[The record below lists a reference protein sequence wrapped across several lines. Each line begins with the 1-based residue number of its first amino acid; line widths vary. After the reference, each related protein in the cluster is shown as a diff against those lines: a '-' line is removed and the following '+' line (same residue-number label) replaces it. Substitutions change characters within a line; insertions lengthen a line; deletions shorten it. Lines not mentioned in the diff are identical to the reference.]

1 MNARTLV
8 AYASR
13 AGSTAEVA
21 RAVGEILRATGRE
34 VDVRPVKEVQDLTG
48 YDFLVLGSAIWA
60 GKPLPEAVQFA
71 KTQRDAF
78 AHVPVAYFILCDT
91 LREDTPKNRE
101 VAYKYLSPLSSIRE
115 PVSAGL
121 FGGVRDFSTMNPLL
135 RWLLHRVLK
144 IADGDGRDWHAINA
158 WAAGLPDLLTART
171 PLLTSAA

>member
-21 RAVGEILRATGRE
+21 RAVSEILRTAGHE

-48 YDFLVLGSAIWA
+48 YEAVVLGSAIWA
-60 GKPLPEAVQFA
+60 GKPLPEAVKFA
-71 KTQRDAF
+71 KAQRETLT
-78 AHVPVAYFILCDT
+78 HLPVAYFILCDA

-101 VAYKYLSPLSSIRE
+101 VAHRYLAPLTTIRE

-121 FGGVRDFSTMNPLL
+121 FGGVRDFSTLNPLL
-135 RWLLHRVLK
+135 RWFLQRVMK
-144 IADGDGRDWHAINA
+144 IAEGDGRNWDAINA
-158 WAAGLPDLLTART
+158 WAASLPDLLTSRT
-171 PLLTSAA
+171 PSLTSAA